1 MGRELFEVHSSMTN
15 TIEGS
20 SVVIDVNTERI
31 CSNMTNAQF
40 RGLMMKLRDIAIK
53 KIDERHVF
61 LLQDWHAEKERVKTW
76 FGSDGEQIRQVLLS
90 GLPRLK
96 AAMLQLTPDKFL
108 RYDDEKARTLSCV
121 PLADKGNN
129 DASVCKPDSE
139 RRIISFYSHF
149 CTTAAAKLDNENK
162 LKNLIHE
169 CTHFTDTFD
178 SVDMA
183 YGYGRALQIWARMN
197 PAKTANNADSIACY
211 ITYAEGVDLGSD
223 LELCGC

>member
-1 MGRELFEVHSSMTN
+1 MPQELFEVHSSMTN

-20 SVVIDVNTERI
+20 SVIVDANMERI
-31 CSNMTNAQF
+31 CPSMTNAQF
-40 RGLMMKLRDIAIK
+40 RGLMMKLRDIAVTM
-53 KIDERHVF
+53 IDERCA
-61 LLQDWHAEKERVKTW
+61 LLSQNWRSERERVKTW
-76 FGSDGEQIRQVLLS
+76 FGSDDEQVRQVLLS

-96 AAMLQLTPDKFL
+96 IAMLELTPDKFL

-121 PLADKGNN
+121 PLVDNRNN

-162 LKNLIHE
+162 LKKLIHE

-178 SVDMA
+178 SVDTA
-183 YGYGRALQIWARMN
+183 YGYGRALQIWGKMN
-197 PAKTANNADSIACY
+197 PTKTINNAGSIACY
-211 ITYAEGVDLGSD
+211 ITYAEHVDLGSD
-223 LELCGC
+223 MQLCGC